1 MAVIKKAKN
10 PIHKQRAE
18 KIAKSKTVLIS
29 IYVVIAALVG
39 LFIFGDSGI
48 LDNMSQSQRIVAL
61 SGRILESQTEIDKMT
76 EEYQKLSAMRTPN
89 QAFLIDQG
97 RKTSNII
104 IFQMNPFTVQDDV
117 QDREPQRHLFLVIS
131 VIALLILFFGCVGI
145 GVIHFYKNKK
155 EGI

>member
-1 MAVIKKAKN
+1 MAVIKKSKN
-10 PIHKQRAE
+10 SIHKQRAE
-18 KIAKSKTVLIS
+18 KIANSKTVLIS

-48 LDNMSQSQRIVAL
+48 LDNMNQSQRIVML
-61 SGRILESQTEIDKMT
+61 SNKILESQIEIDKMS

-97 RKTSNII
+97 RKTSNIK
-104 IFQMNPFTVQDDV
+104 IFQMNPFDAPAVSPAK
-117 QDREPQRHLFLVIS
+117 EPQRQLFLVIS
-131 VIALLILFFGCVGI
+131 IIALLILFFGCVGI
-145 GVIHFYKNKK
+145 AVIHFYKNKK